1 VLVETGAD
9 VAGELVLRVRLLR
22 RLALA
27 VAIGALVIGGETG
40 VDDAN
45 AGPDVDRGGF
55 VDIEDSAD
63 EVCGGG
69 ADELMA

>member
-1 VLVETGAD
+1 
-9 VAGELVLRVRLLR
+9 
-22 RLALA
+22 
-27 VAIGALVIGGETG
+27 VIGGDTG

-45 AGPDVDRGGF
+45 AGPDVGRGGF
-55 VDIEDSAD
+55 VDIEDSVD